1 MNLDIQNLFNS
12 MNSSFERMKYIRS
25 EDVPSIDLYMD
36 QVTTFLDEELKH
48 SSRVINDEKLITKTM
63 INNYAKNDVIPP
75 PVKKKYTKEH
85 VLVLIMMYYFKSFL
99 QINDIKEL
107 FDPLNDKYFGK
118 DTDFGIEEVY
128 NNVFREVGEQID
140 FIHDDVMKKF
150 SDSLNDFQDAPKDE
164 QEYLQL
170 YSFVCKLGCDVF
182 IKKLMIEKIVDSLK
196 EYRLEEENKN
206 KEPKRGKD
214 NADK

>member
-1 MNLDIQNLFNS
+1 MNLDIQNLLDS
-12 MNSSFERMKYIRS
+12 MNGSFERMKYIRS

-85 VLVLIMMYYFKSFL
+85 MLVLIMMYYFKSFL

-107 FDPLNDKYFGK
+107 FDPLNNKYFGK
-118 DTDFGIEEVY
+118 EGDFGIEEIY
-128 NNVFREVGEQID
+128 NNVFHGVGNQID
-140 FIHDDVMKKF
+140 SIHEDVMNKF
-150 SDSLNDFQDAPKDE
+150 KGSLNDFEEAPE
-164 QEYLQL
+164 SEREYLQL

-196 EYRLEEENKN
+196 EYREDAENKS
-206 KEPKRGKD
+206 KESKRGKD

>member
-1 MNLDIQNLFNS
+1 MNLDIQNLLDS
-12 MNSSFERMKYIRS
+12 INSSFTRMKYIRS

-63 INNYAKNDVIPP
+63 INNYAKNEVIPP

-85 VLVLIMMYYFKSFL
+85 MLVLIMMYYFKSFL

-107 FDPLNDKYFGK
+107 FDPLNERYFGK
-118 DTDFGIEEVY
+118 DNNFGIEEVY
-128 NNVFREVGEQID
+128 NSIFKEVGDQID
-140 FIHDDVMKKF
+140 DVHNDVMKKF
-150 SDSLNDFQDAPKDE
+150 NDSLSDFDDAPEEERD
-164 QEYLQL
+164 YLQL

-196 EYRLEEENKN
+196 EYREEEEAKN
-206 KEPKRGKD
+206 KDSKRGKD

>member
-1 MNLDIQNLFNS
+1 MNLDIQNLMESING
-12 MNSSFERMKYIRS
+12 SFGRMKYIRS

-75 PVKKKYTKEH
+75 PNKKKYTKEH
-85 VLVLIMMYYFKSFL
+85 MLVLIMMYYFKSFL
-99 QINDIKEL
+99 QISDIKEL
-107 FDPLNDKYFGK
+107 FDPINEKYFGK

-128 NNVFREVGEQID
+128 NNVFKDVGSQID
-140 FIHDDVMKKF
+140 VIHDDVMKKYQ
-150 SDSLNDFQDAPKDE
+150 DSLTDFQDAPESE

-182 IKKLMIEKIVDSLK
+182 VKKLMIEKIVDSLK
-196 EYRLEEENKN
+196 DYRAESDGKA
-206 KEPKRGKD
+206 KETKRGKE

>member
-1 MNLDIQNLFNS
+1 M
-12 MNSSFERMKYIRS
+12 
-25 EDVPSIDLYMD
+25 PSIDLYMD

-85 VLVLIMMYYFKSFL
+85 MLILIMMYYFKSFL
-99 QINDIKEL
+99 QISDIKEL
-107 FDPLNDKYFGK
+107 FDPINEKYYGK

-128 NNVFREVGEQID
+128 NDIFKGVGNQID
-140 FIHDDVMKKF
+140 SIHEDVMKKF
-150 SDSLNDFQDAPKDE
+150 EASLSDFGDAPEDE
-164 QEYLQL
+164 REYLQL

-182 IKKLMIEKIVDSLK
+182 IKKLMIEKIVDSLREHK
-196 EYRLEEENKN
+196 DDVGSKN
-206 KEPKRGKD
+206 K
-214 NADK
+214 